1 MNVSSQNQKAHMSQ
15 SAPLGQGT
23 LSGQRTIAKKA
34 SFSGKGMHSG
44 RNAEVHLIPA
54 KANTGFRFHR
64 LDAQAGDKWIPASVQ
79 RVIRY
84 PACTCIANEQ
94 GVSVRT
100 VEHLLA
106 ACFATGIDNLEIEIS
121 GEEIP
126 ILDGSAEP
134 LVQLIE
140 SAGVTDLHAPR
151 RVIEII
157 EPVYFEDEH
166 RKFAFEPHEGFAVD
180 INIYPG
186 EYGHM
191 QWATEM
197 TAELFRKEIVAAK
210 AWGRLK
216 DIWIPRIVGN
226 FLKNP
231 ILRGAGLHTAIVY
244 AFGRPLNPSGLKYAP
259 ADAKYGDHVK
269 QHDMVRHKVLDII
282 GDLQLLGADIKGK
295 VICHSSA
302 HVTNHAGMKLLM
314 ETPQAWKL
322 TTAEG

>member
-1 MNVSSQNQKAHMSQ
+1 M
-15 SAPLGQGT
+15 
-23 LSGQRTIAKKA
+23 QRTITPLQKTIAGQVN
-34 SFSGKGMHSG
+34 FSGKGMHSG
-44 RNAEVHLIPA
+44 RDAEIRLIPA
-54 KANTGFRFHR
+54 EPNTGFRFHR
-64 LDAQAGDKWIPASVQ
+64 LDAKAEDKWVPADID

-94 GVSVRT
+94 GVSIRT

-106 ACFATGIDNLEIEIS
+106 ACYATGIDNLEVEIS

-134 LVQLIE
+134 IVQLIE
-140 SAGVTDLHAPR
+140 SIGVVELGVSR
-151 RVIEII
+151 RVIEIT

-166 RKFAFEPHEGFAVD
+166 RKFAFEPYDGFAVD

-191 QWATEM
+191 QWNTEM
-197 TAELFRKEIVAAK
+197 TPQLFRKEIVAAK

-216 DIWIPRIVGN
+216 DIWIPKIVGN
-226 FLKNP
+226 FLTNP
-231 ILRGAGLHTAIVY
+231 ILRGAGLNTAVVY
-244 AFGRPLNPSGLKYAP
+244 AFGKPINPAGLRYTRSSLEHSGDMDTDITRDIK
-259 ADAKYGDHVK
+259 H
-269 QHDMVRHKVLDII
+269 HDMVRHKVLDII

-302 HVTNHAGMKLLM
+302 HVTNHSGMKALIANKN
-314 ETPQAWKL
+314 AWQRIEPS
-322 TTAEG
+322 A